1 MVSKRDP
8 SKWLRGLT
16 RLLVVVLLALAVW
29 TAYVFYDPKTTSLPP
44 EAGPP
49 ELASIPKD
57 IVSLDRKTRRDA
69 ETRVLDLLLDP
80 SRADFG
86 FRVSRVEVV
95 SGVEWID
102 GWGGQRLVSA
112 LLSRFEGDA
121 IDEARAHTLLQGLVR
136 RYPQIV
142 EFTEVPFLLD
152 ASDAEASTYDLSC
165 ALAFGGI
172 RCAGYLLYQIELST
186 DAPGELRTVTLLRYL
201 AGLPRDDAR
210 TARTLRLLARVPDR
224 RLAWAI
230 GRVASQVDT
239 VSEGWQA
246 LLDERVGTDSGFVDL
261 LAWSRSDDLE
271 ARRRAR
277 LELALAHTDRATKLR
292 AIHRYR
298 YDPIPALDLA
308 ILDLARRAEPLD
320 LRLAALEALA
330 SLPTRASAT
339 TIIAALD
346 DATTRGVAARALFA
360 LTGLFVGSEPGEWD
374 LGAPLLL
381 ENQRLR
387 ELTDRA
393 NDVANGLREVDLV
406 GKLRSE
412 SPPREVFSILPLLAG
427 RGELQAD
434 FGNLVESWV
443 VALLADDPWIRERA
457 WAGFHVWPAPPI
469 PVLLDAARRERD
481 PDIRRTIIDHL
492 LVATEDDEV
501 PLRFDALIDA
511 VAEGEFRGIAIAR
524 AFALVWRAPSIEL
537 TLGKAARSP
546 DPRRRAAALYLLSG
560 LTSQVMH
567 LGRTS
572 LLAMIE
578 QLGDGEELVRFWAHT
593 ALTAVTGQ
601 DFGYDPQ
608 LSPVANQ
615 RAMVDWRTWLDE
627 SMPQ

>member
-1 MVSKRDP
+1 MAPKREP
-8 SKWLRGLT
+8 AKWLRLLT
-16 RLLVVVLLALAVW
+16 RALVVILLALAAW
-29 TAYVFYDPKTTSLPP
+29 TAYVFYDPKTTRLPP

-57 IVSLDRKTRRDA
+57 IVSPDRATRRDA

-80 SRADFG
+80 ARSDFG

-102 GWGGQRLVSA
+102 GWGGRRLVNA

-121 IDEARAHTLLQGLVR
+121 VDEARAHTLLQGLVR
-136 RYPQIV
+136 RYPQTV
-142 EFTEVPFLLD
+142 EFTEVPFVLD
-152 ASDAEASTYDLSC
+152 ASDADGNTYDLSR

-172 RCAGYLLYQIELST
+172 RCAGYLLYQLELST

-210 TARTLRLLARVPDR
+210 TERTLRLIARVPDR

-230 GRVASQVDT
+230 QRVASQVDT

-246 LLDERVGTDSGFVDL
+246 LLDQRVGTDSGFVDL

-277 LELALAHTDRATKLR
+277 LELALSSPDRAKKLH
-292 AIHRYR
+292 AIERFR
-298 YDPIPALDLA
+298 FDPIPALDL
-308 ILDLARRAEPLD
+308 IVLDLARRAEPLD

-330 SLPTRASAT
+330 SVPSRASAT

-346 DATTRGVAARALFA
+346 DASTRGAAARALFA

-387 ELTDRA
+387 QLTDRA
-393 NDVANGLREVDLV
+393 TEVANGLREVDLV
-406 GKLRSE
+406 ARLRSE
-412 SPPREVFSILPLLAG
+412 PPPREVFSILPLLAL
-427 RGELQAD
+427 RDELQVA
-434 FGNLVESWV
+434 FGDLVESWV
-443 VALLADDPWIRERA
+443 GALLADDPWIRERA
-457 WAGFHVWPAPPI
+457 WAGFRVWPAPPVR
-469 PVLLDAARRERD
+469 VLLDAARRERD
-481 PDIRRTIIDHL
+481 PAIRRTIIDRL
-492 LVATEDDEV
+492 LVTTEDDEV

-511 VAEGEFRGIAIAR
+511 VAEGEFRGLAVAR

-560 LTSQVMH
+560 LTSQIMP

-615 RAMVDWRTWLDE
+615 RAIVEWRTWLDNNV
-627 SMPQ
+627 PD